1 MDTTGGNMRRSAYVM
16 LAAGLA
22 SGLGIATYEAAAQ
35 SPIPL
40 SVEAR
45 AEAAFP
51 RGAMEDGWRTG
62 VGFGVSA
69 TVQLVP
75 NYGLYGGY
83 SRTTFD
89 HDADAG
95 LRAVGSGFS
104 IGLTRAFPVAGL
116 ALVPWVG
123 SGLLIHDLR
132 IEGAPAADGDSQL
145 GFEVGGGVAVA
156 LTPNIRL
163 TPGIGYRQYGAR
175 ILGAERETVQY
186 FSAGVG
192 LNVGL

>member
-1 MDTTGGNMRRSAYVM
+1 MDTTGRDMGRRSFALL
-16 LAAGLA
+16 LAAV
-22 SGLGIATYEAAAQ
+22 GIGSLTAVSDAATQ
-35 SPIPL
+35 VPL
-40 SVEAR
+40 SVEVR

-51 RGAMEDGWRTG
+51 RGALDERWGVG

-69 TVQLVP
+69 TIQLVP

-95 LRAVGSGFS
+95 LRAVGSGSS

>member
-1 MDTTGGNMRRSAYVM
+1 MRSGAYVM
-16 LAAGLA
+16 LAAGMG
-22 SGLGIATYEAAAQ
+22 SGLGIAAYEAAAQ

-40 SVEAR
+40 SAEVR

-51 RGAMEDGWRTG
+51 RGAMEDGWKTG
-62 VGFGVSA
+62 VKFGVSA

-83 SRTTFD
+83 SRTVFD

-95 LRAVGSGFS
+95 LRAVDSGLS
-104 IGLTRAFPVAGL
+104 LGLTRAFPVAGP

-123 SGLLIHDLR
+123 TGLLIHDLR
-132 IEGAPAADGDSQL
+132 IEGAPATSGESQL
-145 GFEVGGGVAVA
+145 GFEIGGGVAVA

-163 TPGIGYRQYGAR
+163 TPGIGYRQYDAR
-175 ILGAERETVQY
+175 ILGVERETVQY

-192 LNVGL
+192 LNVGF